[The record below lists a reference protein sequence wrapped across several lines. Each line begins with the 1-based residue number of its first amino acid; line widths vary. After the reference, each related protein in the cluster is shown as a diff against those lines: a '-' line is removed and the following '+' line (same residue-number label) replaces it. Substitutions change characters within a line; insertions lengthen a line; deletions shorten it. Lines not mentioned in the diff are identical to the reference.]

1 MEWTTNFAFIQ
12 ATKNGKLVIFLGDLT
27 ILNKCIIVT
36 KNMAPSIK
44 DHLVQEREYLQSIE
58 IISHNNNPPPP
69 SLGDDVTPRRLKIQ

>member
-1 MEWTTNFAFIQ
+1 
-12 ATKNGKLVIFLGDLT
+12 
-27 ILNKCIIVT
+27 
-36 KNMAPSIK
+36 MAPSIK